1 MVLQMLV
8 AKDRST
14 QSADLLGVLYN
25 ITLKAMLGE
34 REYLALSFFCIA
46 EATEGHILIDDNDI
60 FEIGLTDVRSR
71 LAIITREVLAVDWAK
86 PEHRP
91 DELVLLSGTLRSA
104 VDCLKEYQDA
114 ETVY

>member
-1 MVLQMLV
+1 
-8 AKDRST
+8 
-14 QSADLLGVLYN
+14 
-25 ITLKAMLGE
+25 
-34 REYLALSFFCIA
+34 LALSFFCIA

-71 LAIITREVLAVDWAK
+71 LAIITRE
-86 PEHRP
+86 
-91 DELVLLSGTLRSA
+91 LVLLSGTLRSA